1 MGDDATSLADFLAEL
16 GLTNLLDRF
25 QAEDIDMSVLPD
37 LDRED
42 LRELGL
48 TIGQRKKL
56 AAGLEQLH
64 AMAQPPDAQDQVPV
78 QLRRISVLFCDMVGS
93 TELGEKFSIDEMQ
106 SLLQHYYEVAHD
118 VAELHRGH
126 VYGTQGDGV
135 IILFGYPRALEGF
148 AERCV
153 QAAVTLQKRLAE
165 RAITLDGHDPVNIVT
180 RIGIATGQ
188 AAVGQGEHALV
199 GEAHQLVGP
208 VVNRAARFQTVAHPR
223 SIAVD
228 QKTRDLT
235 NHVARYAEPEQHD
248 LKGLPT
254 GVQVHHLRGMKGMDD
269 AEHAAVTL
277 IGRRAERAG
286 LQDLWD
292 EARTGRAITTTV
304 TGDAGIGKSTLVD
317 SFVSS
322 QTGPGQRVIRLQCT
336 SMGSVVP
343 LQPVV
348 NHLEKALGADAS
360 TSALARHL
368 ICDDPSA
375 VQTAAQ
381 VMGLDGV
388 QGKTVSRSDRD
399 TCLDILADWIINPDR
414 GPSLLVV
421 ENAQWADDTTR
432 ALLRLAADRAAEQGL
447 PIMLMGVSR
456 DDDGD
461 IWSGSDGHQ
470 RIALAPLQ
478 NQEARKVL
486 QSALGDRVIPQ
497 SIRDNI
503 LKHSAGNPLML
514 ETLGR
519 AQSRQQL
526 SAMTGDIEV
535 PQTIYDS
542 VSKRLDGIR
551 AGRVVVEALAVL
563 DDPVSPAFLAA
574 VSGQDTGATDTVVN
588 ALAAADLVVRDGAG
602 STEKICFRHQVYR
615 DVIYE
620 QITGQARQNLHGA
633 AYTAFVDFEPDIESE
648 RPGVL
653 AIHASAARAWQD
665 TSRHATDAGEALLQR
680 SALIESTVFLDMAQ
694 TALARL
700 PADTASNRL
709 RLRVATG
716 LASVER
722 SRNGI
727 ATDKSAELGQWAADL
742 ARELGDSK
750 AELLALNGLYA
761 HALVRADYP
770 TAETRA
776 AALLDTAERSR
787 DKTFVMIGTRAI
799 GAVAFH
805 RGDFA
810 KAVEKLT
817 FALDQYDE
825 AKHLPLTHAHGY
837 DHAEICAAFLAMS
850 YWMLGDLANAHG
862 FGTFAIEHSRKID
875 HAHSLAQAMAFR
887 VMCGALARDDTDLAA
902 IGAEAEALGDK
913 YDIRVMRAA
922 GRFFP
927 YVTNLC
933 LRDVPPRGGELDTLE
948 ELLGEFLAVNPFNY
962 GPLVASIMATVD
974 LRAGRIDRARERL
987 DRAARLES
995 RTGETWTAP
1004 EVMRVNALVLDA
1016 TGDGQGGRQMRE
1028 TALARA
1034 MAGGAAT
1041 IALRIACDMA
1051 RIDGGKGALARV
1063 QTTLKAMTSADV
1075 GWDIQR
1081 ARRLLQ
1087 TERRA

>member
-1 MGDDATSLADFLAEL
+1 MGADASTLADFLEAL
-16 GLTNLLDRF
+16 GLSKLLGRL
-25 QAEDIDMSVLPD
+25 QAEDIDMSVLPN

-56 AAGLEQLH
+56 AAGL
-64 AMAQPPDAQDQVPV
+64 AQVRSGPDAVLAEDQVPV

-93 TELGEKFSIDEMQ
+93 TQLGETFSIDEMQ

-153 QAAVTLQKRLAE
+153 QAAAALQQRLAE
-165 RAITLDGHDPVNIVT
+165 RAINLDGHEPVNIVT

-188 AAVGQGEHALV
+188 AAVGQGENALV
-199 GEAHQLVGP
+199 GETHQLVGP
-208 VVNRAARFQTVAHPR
+208 VVNRAARFQTVAEPL

-228 QKTRDLT
+228 QKTQDLT
-235 NHVARYAEPEQHD
+235 GHVVRYTDPVQHD

-254 GVQVHHLRGMKGMDD
+254 GVDVYHVLGMKGADD
-269 AEHAAVTL
+269 AQRSAVTL
-277 IGRRAERAG
+277 VGRRAERAA
-286 LQDLWD
+286 LQDLWED
-292 EARTGRAITTTV
+292 AKPGQAITATV

-322 QTGPGQRVIRLQCT
+322 QTGSGQHVIRLNCT
-336 SMGSVVP
+336 SMGSVLP

-348 NHLEKALGADAS
+348 NHIEKTLGADVS
-360 TSALARHL
+360 DSALARHL
-368 ICDDPSA
+368 LCDDPAA
-375 VQTAAQ
+375 VQATAQFMAIGAAQ
-381 VMGLDGV
+381 GT
-388 QGKTVSRSDRD
+388 TVSRSDRD
-399 TCLDILADWIINPDR
+399 TCLDVLANWISNPAQ
-414 GPSLLVV
+414 GPVLLVV

-432 ALLRLAADRAAEQGL
+432 GLLRLAAGRSADAGR
-447 PIMLMGVSR
+447 PILMIAISR

-461 IWSGSDGHQ
+461 IWAGFEGHQ

-478 NQEARKVL
+478 TQEARKVL
-486 QSALGDRVIPQ
+486 QSALGGKVIPQ
-497 SIRDNI
+497 SIRDNT

-519 AQSRQQL
+519 TLARQQL
-526 SAMTGDIEV
+526 SEMTGGVEV
-535 PQTIYDS
+535 PQTIYES

-563 DDPVSPAFLAA
+563 DDPVSLDFLAA
-574 VSGQDTGATDTVVN
+574 VSGQSRQATDTVVN
-588 ALAAADLVVRDGAG
+588 ALVSADLVMRDGAG
-602 STEKICFRHQVYR
+602 GAEQIGFRHQVYR

-620 QITGQARQNLHGA
+620 QITGQARQHLHGA
-633 AYTAFVDFEPDIESE
+633 AYTAFVDFELDIERE

-653 AIHASAARAWQD
+653 AIHANAARAWQD
-665 TSRHATDAGEALLQR
+665 TSQHATDAGEALLKR
-680 SALIESTVFLDMAQ
+680 SALIESTHFLDMAQ
-694 TALARL
+694 ASLGRL
-700 PADTASNRL
+700 PTDTASNRL
-709 RLRVATG
+709 RLRVITG

-761 HALVRADYP
+761 HALVRADYH

-776 AALLDTAERSR
+776 AALLDTAERSQ

-825 AKHLPLTHAHGY
+825 HKHLPLTHAHGY
-837 DHAEICAAFLAMS
+837 DHAEICAAFLSMS

-862 FGTFAIEHSRKID
+862 FGAFAIEHSRKIE

-887 VMCGALARDDTDLAA
+887 VMWGALARDNTELAA
-902 IGAEAEALGDK
+902 IGAEAEELGDK

-927 YVTNLC
+927 YVTQLC
-933 LRDVPPRGGELDTLE
+933 LRDVPPKAAELEVLDGLVA
-948 ELLGEFLAVNPFNY
+948 EFHAVNPFNY
-962 GPLVASIMATVD
+962 GPLVASVLATVD
-974 LRAGRIDRARERL
+974 LRAGQIDKARERL
-987 DRAARLES
+987 EHAAQIES

-1004 EVMRVNALVLDA
+1004 EVMRLNALVLDA
-1016 TGDGQGGRQMRE
+1016 SGDATGARQMRHDALIRA
-1028 TALARA
+1028 TAS
-1034 MAGGAAT
+1034 GAAT
-1041 IALRIACDMA
+1041 IALRITCDMA
-1051 RIDGGKGALARV
+1051 EIDGGTGALARV
-1063 QTTLKAMTSADV
+1063 QTALGAMTSADV

-1081 ARRLLQ
+1081 ARRLSQ